1 MATMPLFNGT
11 VYAFAQDGDTVYAG
25 GTFTTVNGVAGY
37 TGLAKFNLVTGVAD
51 TSWKPSAGNQIRAM
65 VISPDKTFVI
75 VGNTGNGGSNYLRKY
90 LVNSTAQQ
98 TFVTYGGNF
107 LTGMLIEG
115 NYFYIYGGMTSLTD
129 QQGTVTIAGLGK
141 VDITGND
148 GKGSIVSGFSGAGFN
163 PGGSPSAV
171 AMDAN
176 YLYIVG
182 GMSRWQTVTVNGIAK
197 VNKTTGILASGD
209 DSFVGGEAF
218 KASGNS
224 NPSAPLDIMV
234 GTNGSLYVALGG
246 TQLQYKNVG
255 VGNIV
260 KIDKYGARDTN
271 FTSFSGGSYTTTVN
285 RIVEYNSALYVGTA
299 YTTASAATSTGVLK
313 STNLTTFTRDPAF
326 LTSTGFGTTGTNG
339 RVFVVGSNLFLTSS
353 ASTAYKG
360 SAAGFSWAIST
371 ATAEETALIPS
382 DIIAPTVALSSPVTN
397 GSTTA
402 TNPIAMTATFSES
415 VTGFVSGDLSL
426 VNCTASSFSGS
437 GTTYTFNLIPSGQGA
452 MSVTVPAG
460 AAADPAG
467 NTNTASAAYSF
478 TYDSVSPT
486 TILTSSTVANAGST
500 NSSAVL
506 MSATFSESVTGL
518 VVGALSLT
526 NCTVASISGSG
537 SSYSFTVVPSGQG
550 AVSVILPAGSAA
562 DAAGN
567 SNLVS
572 NTYSFTYDT
581 VSPTVAVT
589 SPDVAYSANSVA
601 ASVSMSFTFSESVT
615 GFSASTLSLTNCSV
629 SSFSGSGS
637 SYSAVITPTAPGLVQ
652 VTVTTARDAAGNFLV
667 GPGQLF
673 SYFKVVPA
681 IVSQTS
687 VARNQLLDMALST
700 PALVSVSA
708 VPLIQWK
715 RVLAVYTSP
724 GKKTVVASFKFAVGV
739 AAPGRFLA
747 RIAGPAS
754 YLLSKMIIIKI
765 GGQGVVIQRADFPT
779 VSGMDIDVT

>member
-25 GTFTTVNGVAGY
+25 GTFTSVNGVTGY
-37 TGLAKFNLVTGVAD
+37 TGLAKFNLVTGAAD
-51 TSWKPSAGNQIRAM
+51 TSWKPAAGNAVRAL
-65 VISPDKTFVI
+65 VLSPDKTFVI
-75 VGNTGNGGSNYLRKY
+75 MGGTS
-90 LVNSTAQQ
+90 ST
-98 TFVTYGGNF
+98 GGNF
-107 LTGMLIEG
+107 LRKFLVSSNTLQSFVTVSDQIQALVMDG
-115 NYFYIYGGMTSLTD
+115 NYLYVSRFGAFASSTATSV
-129 QQGTVTIAGLGK
+129 QGTFVRPRVVKID
-141 VDITGND
+141 VTGNS
-148 GKGSIVSGFSGAGFN
+148 GQGSIDATFVATVNVGGAGD
-163 PGGSPSAV
+163 PGQG
-171 AMDAN
+171 AMAQDAN
-176 YLYIVG
+176 YLYIG
-182 GMSRWQTVTVNGIAK
+182 GNFTLWNNTSQPR
-197 VNKTTGILASGD
+197 
-209 DSFVGGEAF
+209 
-218 KASGNS
+218 
-224 NPSAPLDIMV
+224 
-234 GTNGSLYVALGG
+234 
-246 TQLQYKNVG
+246 
-255 VGNIV
+255 IV
-260 KIDKYGARDTN
+260 KINKTNAAVASDWVGGAGFDNTVQGLTVGSNGSIYAVGIFANYKGVSTSGQIVKLNPQGTRDTG
-271 FTSFSGGSYTTTVN
+271 FTSSVTVTN
-285 RIVEYNSALYVGTA
+285 GVWSVSEYNSALYVGTQ
-299 YTTASAATSTGVLK
+299 YNTAEAATSRGVLK
-313 STNLTTFTRDPAF
+313 STNLSTFTKDSAF
-326 LTSTGFGTTGTNG
+326 LTSTGFGTTGVSG
-339 RVFVVGSNLFLTSS
+339 RTFIIGSNLFLTSS

-360 SAAGFSWAIST
+360 SAAGFNWAIST
-371 ATAEETALIPS
+371 ATAVETALIPN
-382 DIIAPTVALSSPVTN
+382 DIIPPTVVLTSSVAN

-402 TNPIAMTATFSES
+402 INPVAMTATFSEN
-415 VTGFVSGDLSL
+415 VTGFISGNLSLTNCTVSG
-426 VNCTASSFSGS
+426 FSGS
-437 GTTYTFNLIPSGQGA
+437 GSVYTFNVIPSGQGA
-452 MSVTVPAG
+452 VSVTVPAG
-460 AAADPAG
+460 AAVDGG
-467 NTNTASAAYSF
+467 NNGNIASSAYSF

-500 NSSAVL
+500 NSSTVR
-506 MSATFSESVTGL
+506 MSITFSESVTGL

-550 AVSVILPAGSAA
+550 TVSVILPAGSAA

-567 SNLVS
+567 GNLVS

-589 SPDVAYSANSVA
+589 SSDVAYSANSVA
-601 ASVSMSFTFSESVT
+601 ASVNMSFTFSESVT

-673 SYFKVVPA
+673 SYFKVVPMV
-681 IVSQTS
+681 VSQTT

-700 PALVSVSA
+700 PALVSVSS
-708 VPLIQWK
+708 VPTIQWK

-724 GKKTVVASFKFAVGV
+724 GKKTVVASFKFAAGA

-779 VSGMDIDVT
+779 VSGMDITVT

>member
-37 TGLAKFNLVTGVAD
+37 TGLAKFNLVTGAAD
-51 TSWKPSAGNQIRAM
+51 TAWKPVAGNAVRAL
-65 VISPDKTFVI
+65 VLSPDKTFVI
-75 VGNTGNGGSNYLRKY
+75 MGAPSGSPTLRKFLVNNNTAQSFVTVNSQVQALVIDGNYLYVSRFGSGASSTATSVQGTFVRPRVVKIDVTGN
-90 LVNSTAQQ
+90 
-98 TFVTYGGNF
+98 
-107 LTGMLIEG
+107 
-115 NYFYIYGGMTSLTD
+115 
-129 QQGTVTIAGLGK
+129 
-141 VDITGND
+141 
-148 GKGSIVSGFSGAGFN
+148 SGAGSIDATFVATN
-163 PGGSPSAV
+163 NSGGAGDV
-171 AMDAN
+171 GQGAMAQDAN
-176 YLYIVG
+176 YLYIG
-182 GMSRWQTVTVNGIAK
+182 GNYTQWNNVTHNR
-197 VNKTTGILASGD
+197 
-209 DSFVGGEAF
+209 
-218 KASGNS
+218 
-224 NPSAPLDIMV
+224 
-234 GTNGSLYVALGG
+234 
-246 TQLQYKNVG
+246 
-255 VGNIV
+255 IV
-260 KIDKYGARDTN
+260 KINKTDAATAADWVGGTGFDNTVQGLTVGSNGSIYAVGIFTTYKGVSTSGQMAKLNPQGTRDTG
-271 FTSFSGGSYTTTVN
+271 FTSSVTVTN
-285 RIVEYNSALYVGTA
+285 GVWSISEYNSALYVGTQ
-299 YTTASAATSTGVLK
+299 YNTAEAATSRGVLK
-313 STNLTTFTRDPAF
+313 STNLTTFTKDAAF
-326 LTSTGFGTTGTNG
+326 LTGTGFGTTGISG
-339 RVFVVGSNLFLTSS
+339 RAFVVGSNLFLTSS

-371 ATAEETALIPS
+371 ATAEETALISS
-382 DIIAPTVALSSPVTN
+382 DSISP
-397 GSTTA
+397 TA
-402 TNPIAMTATFSES
+402 T
-415 VTGFVSGDLSL
+415 
-426 VNCTASSFSGS
+426 
-437 GTTYTFNLIPSGQGA
+437 
-452 MSVTVPAG
+452 
-460 AAADPAG
+460 
-467 NTNTASAAYSF
+467 
-478 TYDSVSPT
+478 
-486 TILTSSTVANAGST
+486 LTSSTVANAGST

-550 AVSVILPAGSAA
+550 AVSVTLPADSA
-562 DAAGN
+562 DDSAGN
-567 SNLVS
+567 GNLVS

-589 SPDVAYSANSVA
+589 SPDVAYSANSGA
-601 ASVSMSFTFSESVT
+601 ASVNMSFTFSESVT

-652 VTVTTARDAAGNFLV
+652 VTVTTAQDVAGNFLV

-681 IVSQTS
+681 VVSQTS

-708 VPLIQWK
+708 VPLVQWK
-715 RVLAVYTSP
+715 RVLAVYASP
-724 GKKTVVASFKFAVGV
+724 GKKKVVVSFKFAVGV